1 MYKGKNEMID
11 EVFIICMA
19 MGFVDIHLLA
29 STQLGQVKLR
39 PVDKRLKA
47 VAMAAALN
55 YKQ

>member
-1 MYKGKNEMID
+1 MID